1 MGHRDL
7 PAKLVLAG
15 GKLSQNQGTCL
26 TNGYGC
32 VCVSVCVSVCV
43 FLLFFS
49 KCDCY
54 NVTLLVVENILWWVR
69 LCELLVW

>member
-15 GKLSQNQGTCL
+15 GKLSQNQGTSL

-32 VCVSVCVSVCV
+32 VCVSVCVSV

-54 NVTLLVVENILWWVR
+54 NVTLLVVEDILWCVGD
-69 LCELLVW
+69 CVNY